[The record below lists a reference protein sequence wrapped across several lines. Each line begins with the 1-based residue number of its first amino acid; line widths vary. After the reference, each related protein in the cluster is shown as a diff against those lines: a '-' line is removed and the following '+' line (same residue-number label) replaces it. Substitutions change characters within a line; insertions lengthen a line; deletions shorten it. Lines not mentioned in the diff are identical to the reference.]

1 MRCEE
6 ADNDIAEYLAGT
18 LRPDSPFRAHL
29 AECSRCRN
37 EVRELR
43 EVWTDLEAI
52 PVPKTPAVMQPQ
64 LLATIAETKL
74 EISKSRSTPMP
85 YLIKPILTI
94 VLSVSAALF
103 LGHSLVEPLHEAG
116 IAVEQPAAN
125 NPAGHYRGVATA
137 PLTLIEYGDYECP
150 PCATYDPIVNE
161 VLKRYAGQV
170 KLEFRHFVMTR
181 THPNA
186 LLAAAAAEAAGKQGH
201 YWEMHDL
208 LLSGQKQWA
217 KQDNPEQFFAPMAE
231 RIGLDTNKFLQD
243 LRAPEVQQRILKEMA
258 ETNIQAV
265 PAFFLNGHEIKVMP
279 NIESFVAA
287 IDAEL
292 KK

>member
-6 ADNDIAEYLAGT
+6 ADSHIAEYVAGRLAA
-18 LRPDSPFRAHL
+18 DSPFRNHL
-29 AECSRCRN
+29 AECARCRN

-43 EVWTDLEAI
+43 EIWADLDEVR
-52 PVPKTPAVMQPQ
+52 VPKVSAVMQPR
-64 LLATIAETKL
+64 LLATIAGTKL
-74 EISKSRSTPMP
+74 EISNSRRTPMP
-85 YLIKPILTI
+85 YLIKPILT
-94 VLSVSAALF
+94 VLLSTAAAWF
-103 LGHSLVEPLHEAG
+103 LGHSLVQPLHEAG
-116 IAVEQPAAN
+116 ITVERPAAN
-125 NPAGHYRGVATA
+125 SPNDYYRGDANA
-137 PLTLIEYGDYECP
+137 PLTLVEYGDYECP
-150 PCATYDPIVNE
+150 PCATYNPVVNE

-170 KLEFRHFVMTR
+170 KLEYRHFAMTR
-181 THPNA
+181 IHPNA

-208 LLSGQKQWA
+208 LLMGQQRWA
-217 KQDNPEQFFAPMAE
+217 KQDNPEQFFVPMAAS
-231 RIGLDTNKFLQD
+231 IGLDSNKFLED
-243 LRAPEVQQRILKEMA
+243 LRGPEVQARIVKQMA

-265 PAFFLNGHEIKVMP
+265 PAFFINGHQIQVQP

>member
-6 ADNDIAEYLAGT
+6 ADNHIAEYVAGKLAE
-18 LRPDSPFRAHL
+18 DSPFRNHL
-29 AECSRCRN
+29 AECARCRN

-43 EVWTDLEAI
+43 GIWADLDEVR
-52 PVPKTPAVMQPQ
+52 VPKVSAVMQPR
-64 LLATIAETKL
+64 LLATITETKL
-74 EISKSRSTPMP
+74 EVSNSRRTPMP
-85 YLIKPILTI
+85 YLIKPILT
-94 VLSVSAALF
+94 VLLSTAAAWF
-103 LGHSLVEPLHEAG
+103 LGHSLVQPLHEAG
-116 IAVEQPAAN
+116 ITVERPAAN
-125 NPAGHYRGVATA
+125 SPNDHYRGDANA
-137 PLTLIEYGDYECP
+137 PLTLVEYGDYECP
-150 PCATYDPIVNE
+150 PCATYNPVVNE

-170 KLEFRHFVMTR
+170 KLEYRHFAMTR
-181 THPNA
+181 IHPNA

-208 LLSGQKQWA
+208 LLMGQQRWA
-217 KQDNPEQFFAPMAE
+217 KQDNPEQFFVPMAAS
-231 RIGLDTNKFLQD
+231 IGLDSNTFLED
-243 LRAPEVQQRILKEMA
+243 LRGPEVQARIVKQMA

-265 PAFFLNGHEIKVMP
+265 PAFFINGHQIQVQP